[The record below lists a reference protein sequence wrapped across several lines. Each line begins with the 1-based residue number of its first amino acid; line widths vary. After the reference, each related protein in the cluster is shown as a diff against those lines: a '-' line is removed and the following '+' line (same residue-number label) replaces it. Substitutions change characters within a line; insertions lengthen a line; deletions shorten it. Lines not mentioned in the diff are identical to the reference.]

1 MYSGEFSFEK
11 PGAGLATPPPE
22 VTIPETPEQKA
33 VTLYGPSG
41 EIANLM
47 LPKDQQKYDE
57 LVSQG
62 YGISA
67 PQVVQQQ
74 DDTTSNRVLEEIKTS
89 ESSRNW
95 MDDYSYQDSDKL
107 LAESLNALEPTKGF
121 GKIFEGGAMGQIM
134 KASNAAQVA
143 ANLRVLRSQGVSEVQ
158 LQPLQDRLDKY
169 VSDNA
174 FGDLLPDSW
183 YDGSEFYKD
192 LQDAYGEDFTKQV
205 VKPQGKYSPTATTE
219 AKGFTKNILSKGEQ
233 KTFDNA
239 VDKGDTAL
247 VNHFVAIN
255 RLRNKK
261 DTYAEILKTQ
271 GEAAASTYAQ
281 ATNMSYYDI
290 KDATTY
296 GGSQQTAINQGRAEK
311 GGFFQNAKLIDRM
324 KTSANPNEAG
334 PAASASQT
342 SVVTSELNG
351 TSLANQP
358 EPDSGA
364 SSSSSS
370 NKDKPSV
377 AERLMQERKQKEKE
391 DKTSRIKTSTFQSS
405 MPSATQK
412 RKAQKAAQ
420 KKRVST
426 KTKKELS
433 GAQMKAGLGIGSGKG
448 GRNVAGPMN
457 KGGLMKKKKNKK

>member
-1 MYSGEFSFEK
+1 MYSGEFSFEQ

-261 DTYAEILKTQ
+261 DAYAEILKTQ

-324 KTSANPNEAG
+324 KTGTNPKEEK

-351 TSLANQP
+351 TSLANKP
-358 EPDSGA
+358 EITPEKDADPFKHIKEIQEASRKAAEKQTSGA
-364 SSSSSS
+364 SNKYVGRTDSSG
-370 NKDKPSV
+370 KKL
-377 AERLMQERKQKEKE
+377 AEAGYKSALRERKEKE
-391 DKTSRIKTSTFQSS
+391 
-405 MPSATQK
+405 
-412 RKAQKAAQ
+412 KAA
-420 KKRVST
+420 KDA
-426 KTKKELS
+426 
-433 GAQMKAGLGIGSGKG
+433 GATRGPG
-448 GRNVAGPMN
+448 GEFGMA